1 MNLKRSFSGGLNLK
15 KKFITGLLAATMFV
29 SPFIAPVTASANKL
43 EEMQQEKERLDKE
56 NQNIQGNINVK
67 EEKLQSLAE
76 EKSSLEANVVQLQK
90 EIDQVVRELKEQE
103 DKLAAAEEKVIQLHK
118 EIEALK
124 DLIEQRKG
132 KIENQARAV
141 QTDGNS
147 ANLLDIVISAENLTD
162 LLGRISLVNQLVD
175 ANEEIVLAQIE
186 DQKTLENKQ
195 AEAKA
200 KKEAI
205 ETLKAEIEMNRNN
218 LVAQKDELD
227 KTIIAVATN
236 YDMTEEEKNAF
247 VKEQEVIAAKTST
260 LSADMQ
266 AEQQRIITEQKA
278 REAAEQ
284 KELEEREHQA
294 AEAQVAAEKETANQ
308 KVAATQSANPSS
320 SLNSGSSSAPSS
332 KSSSSS
338 TPSSSSNSGSTKSSS
353 GFIRPSGGYTTSPF
367 GYRVHPIS
375 GVKKLHGG
383 MDFGGGGPIV
393 AAQGGTVTIAQY
405 HSTWGWYVKIDHGNG
420 LSTLY
425 AHMAQGSLRVSSGQ
439 QVSQG
444 QQIGTMGTTGA
455 STGVHLHF
463 EVYQNGVR
471 VNPASYLGM

>member
-247 VKEQEVIAAKTST
+247 V
-260 LSADMQ
+260 
-266 AEQQRIITEQKA
+266 
-278 REAAEQ
+278 
-284 KELEEREHQA
+284 
-294 AEAQVAAEKETANQ
+294 
-308 KVAATQSANPSS
+308 
-320 SLNSGSSSAPSS
+320 
-332 KSSSSS
+332 
-338 TPSSSSNSGSTKSSS
+338 
-353 GFIRPSGGYTTSPF
+353 
-367 GYRVHPIS
+367 
-375 GVKKLHGG
+375 
-383 MDFGGGGPIV
+383 
-393 AAQGGTVTIAQY
+393 
-405 HSTWGWYVKIDHGNG
+405 
-420 LSTLY
+420 
-425 AHMAQGSLRVSSGQ
+425 
-439 QVSQG
+439 
-444 QQIGTMGTTGA
+444 
-455 STGVHLHF
+455 
-463 EVYQNGVR
+463 
-471 VNPASYLGM
+471 

>member
-1 MNLKRSFSGGLNLK
+1 MKKRL
-15 KKFITGLLAATMFV
+15 ITGLLAASMFV
-29 SPFIAPVTASANKL
+29 SPFIAPVTASADSL

-56 NQNIQGNINVK
+56 NQNIQNNINVK

-76 EKSSLEANVVQLQK
+76 EKASLEENVVQLQK

-103 DKLAAAEEKVIQLHK
+103 DRLAAAEEKVVQLQK
-118 EIEALK
+118 EIEELK
-124 DLIEQRKG
+124 VLIEQRKE
-132 KIENQARAV
+132 KIVNQARAV

-147 ANLLDIVISAENLTD
+147 ANLVDIIISAENLTD
-162 LLGRISLVNQLVD
+162 LLGRIGLVNQLVD
-175 ANEEIVLAQIE
+175 ANQDIVLEQIE
-186 DQKTLENKQ
+186 DQKTLEKKE

-200 KKEAI
+200 EKEAI

-247 VKEQEVIAAKTST
+247 VKEQEVVAAKTST

-266 AEQQRIITEQKA
+266 AEQQRIIAEQKA

-284 KELEEREHQA
+284 KALEDRERQA
-294 AEAQVAAEKETANQ
+294 AAEKEASNQ
-308 KVAATQSANPSS
+308 KETATQST
-320 SLNSGSSSAPSS
+320 
-332 KSSSSS
+332 SSSSS
-338 TPSSSSNSGSTKSSS
+338 SNNSSSSASSSNSASTKSSS
-353 GFIRPSGGYTTSPF
+353 AFIRPSGGYTTSPF
-367 GYRVHPIS
+367 GYRIHPIS
-375 GVKKLHGG
+375 GVNKLHGG

-393 AAQGGTVTIAQY
+393 AAQSGTVSVAQY
-405 HSTWGWYVKIDHGNG
+405 SSSWGWYVKIDHGNG

-425 AHMAQGSLRVSSGQ
+425 AHMAQGSLRVSAGQ

-463 EVYQNGVR
+463 ETYQNGVR

>member
-1 MNLKRSFSGGLNLK
+1 
-15 KKFITGLLAATMFV
+15 MFV
-29 SPFIAPVTASANKL
+29 SPFIAPVTASADTL

-56 NQNIQGNINVK
+56 NQNIQNNINVK

-76 EKSSLEANVVQLQK
+76 EKAALEANVVQLQK

-103 DKLAAAEEKVIQLHK
+103 DKLAAAEEKVIQLQK
-118 EIEALK
+118 EIEELK
-124 DLIEQRKG
+124 ALIEQRKE
-132 KIENQARAV
+132 KIANQARAV

-147 ANLLDIVISAENLTD
+147 ANLLDIIISAENLTD
-162 LLGRISLVNQLVD
+162 LLGRIGLVNQLVD
-175 ANEEIVLAQIE
+175 ANQDIVLAQIE
-186 DQKTLENKQ
+186 DQKTLEKKE

-200 KKEAI
+200 EKEAI

-266 AEQQRIITEQKA
+266 AEQQRIVAEQKA

-284 KELEEREHQA
+284 KALEERERQA
-294 AEAQVAAEKETANQ
+294 AEAQAAADKEAANQ
-308 KVAATQSANPSS
+308 KAAATQSKN
-320 SLNSGSSSAPSS
+320 
-332 KSSSSS
+332 SSSSS
-338 TPSSSSNSGSTKSSS
+338 DNSSASPSPSSSSSTKSSS

-367 GYRVHPIS
+367 GYRIHPIS
-375 GVKKLHGG
+375 GVNKLHGG

-393 AAQGGTVTIAQY
+393 AAQSGTVSVAQY
-405 HSTWGWYVKIDHGNG
+405 SSSWGWYVKIDHGNG
-420 LSTLY
+420 LATLY
-425 AHMAQGSLRVSSGQ
+425 AHMVQGSLRVSAGQ

-444 QQIGTMGTTGA
+444 QQLGTMGTTGA

-463 EVYQNGVR
+463 ETYQNGVR
-471 VNPASYLGM
+471 VNPAPYLGM